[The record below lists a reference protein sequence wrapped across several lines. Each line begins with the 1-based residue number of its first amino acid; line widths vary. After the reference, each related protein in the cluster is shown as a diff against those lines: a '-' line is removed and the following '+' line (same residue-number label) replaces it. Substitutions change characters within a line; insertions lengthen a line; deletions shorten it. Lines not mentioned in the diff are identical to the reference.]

1 VKFLHLVWAGI
12 WRKPGRAIL
21 TLASVVNAFLLF
33 GLLQGFVSGLNGT
46 VDETH
51 ADVLVTAS
59 RVSQLEPLPIA
70 LVTQIRSTPGVRAA
84 SPIIIFHGSFRS
96 AAAVNVRGFAID
108 PDSFA
113 AANADEVL
121 PPAAIA
127 ALKQTRAGVILPISI
142 ATAFRLKVGD
152 AMPLKS
158 LLWSNRDGSV
168 AWPLQVVAT
177 YKADPKDLF
186 FGSALL
192 ANFDY
197 VDEGRTQSSGTASIF
212 LVRVNDPAQAGAV
225 ASRID
230 AQFAN
235 SPNETK
241 TESERQ
247 LAADS
252 IKQIGDIGFIV
263 RAIVGAVFFALLFS
277 VGATMMQ
284 SVRER
289 TPELAVLKTL
299 GFTDNA
305 ILGLIVA
312 ESLILC
318 LVSAGIGLGLASLLF
333 PATKVLFGLNVHGG
347 PILLT
352 GFALAAALALIAGLP
367 PAIRGMRL
375 SIVDA
380 LAGR

>member
-1 VKFLHLVWAGI
+1 MKFLHLVWAGI

-21 TLASVVNAFLLF
+21 TLASIVNAFLLF
-33 GLLQGFVSGLNGT
+33 GLLTGFVSGLNGT
-46 VDETH
+46 VEETH

-59 RVSQLEPLPIA
+59 RVSQLEPLPISLLA
-70 LVTQIRSTPGVRAA
+70 QIRSTPGVRSA

-96 AAAVNVRGFAID
+96 AAAINMRGFAVD

-113 AANADEVL
+113 ASNPDEAI

-127 ALKQTRAGVILPISI
+127 ALKQNRTGVILPLSV

-152 AMPLKS
+152 ALPLKS
-158 LLWSNRDGSV
+158 LLWSNRSGSV
-168 AWPLQVVAT
+168 AWPLQVAAT
-177 YKADPKDLF
+177 YKSNPSDIF
-186 FGSALL
+186 FGAALL

-197 VDEGRTQSSGTASIF
+197 VDQGRTQSNGTASIF

-230 AQFAN
+230 ALFAN

-289 TPELAVLKTL
+289 TPELAVLKTI

-318 LVSAGIGLGLASLLF
+318 LVSAAIGLGLSALMF
-333 PATKVLFGLNVHGG
+333 PAIKVLLGFTVRGSPV
-347 PILLT
+347 LLT
-352 GFALAAALALIAGLP
+352 GFAMAAALALVAGLP

>member
-1 VKFLHLVWAGI
+1 MKFLHLVWAGI

-33 GLLQGFVSGLNGT
+33 GLLQGFVSGLNGA
-46 VDETH
+46 VEETH
-51 ADVLVTAS
+51 ADVLITAS
-59 RVSQLEPLPIA
+59 RISQIEPLPMS
-70 LVTQIRSTPGVRAA
+70 LLPQIRQAPGVRAA
-84 SPIIIFHGSFRS
+84 TPIIIFHGAYRT
-96 AAAVNVRGFAID
+96 AAAVNMRGFAVD

-113 AANADEVL
+113 ATNPDEVV
-121 PPAAIA
+121 PAADIA
-127 ALKQTRAGVILPISI
+127 AMKRARAGVVLP
-142 ATAFRLKVGD
+142 ATVAGTFGLKIGD
-152 AMPLKS
+152 PLPLKS
-158 LLWSNRDGSV
+158 LLWSNKQRTP
-168 AWPLQVVAT
+168 AWPLQVVGI
-177 YKADPKDLF
+177 YKTNPRDIF
-186 FGSALL
+186 FGAALL
-192 ANFDY
+192 ANYDY
-197 VDEGRTQSSGTASIF
+197 VDQARTQSAGTASIF
-212 LVRVNDPAQAGAV
+212 LVRVDDPARAGDV
-225 ASRID
+225 AQRID
-230 AQFAN
+230 ALFAN

-252 IKQIGDIGFIV
+252 IKQIGDIGFVV

-277 VGATMMQ
+277 VGAVMMQ

-299 GFTDNA
+299 GFSDRS

-312 ESLILC
+312 EALILC
-318 LVSAGIGLGLASLLF
+318 LFSAAIGLGLAALLF
-333 PATKVLFGLNVHGG
+333 PVIRVGIGFNIHAGPVLLA
-347 PILLT
+347 
-352 GFALAAALALIAGLP
+352 GFALAASLALVSGLP

>member
-1 VKFLHLVWAGI
+1 MKFLHLVWAGV

-21 TLASVVNAFLLF
+21 TLASVANAFLLF
-33 GLLQGFVSGLNGT
+33 GLLQGFVSGLNGA
-46 VDETH
+46 VEETH

-59 RVSQLEPLPIA
+59 RVSQLEPLPLA
-70 LVTQIRSTPGVRAA
+70 LLAQIRAAPGVGAA

-96 AAAVNVRGFAID
+96 AAPVNMRGFAVD

-113 AANADEVL
+113 ASNPDETI
-121 PPAAIA
+121 PAAAIA
-127 ALKQTRAGVILPISI
+127 ALKQTRAGVILPVSL

-152 AMPLKS
+152 ALPLKS
-158 LLWSNRDGSV
+158 LLWSNRAGSA

-177 YKADPKDLF
+177 YKSDPRDIF

-197 VDEGRTQSSGTASIF
+197 VDQARTQSNGTASIF

-225 ASRID
+225 AGRID
-230 AQFAN
+230 ALFAN
-235 SPNETK
+235 SPKETK

-263 RAIVGAVFFALLFS
+263 RSIVGAVFFALLFS
-277 VGATMMQ
+277 VGTTMMQ

-289 TPELAVLKTL
+289 TPELAVLKTI
-299 GFTDNA
+299 GFSDHA
-305 ILGLIVA
+305 VLALIVA
-312 ESLILC
+312 ECLILC
-318 LVSAGIGLGLASLLF
+318 LVSAAIGLGLAALLF
-333 PATKVLFGLNVHGG
+333 PAIKFLLGFNVRGG
-347 PILLT
+347 PVLLS
-352 GFALAAALALIAGLP
+352 GFALAAALALISGLP

>member
-1 VKFLHLVWAGI
+1 MKFLHLVWAGI

-33 GLLQGFVSGLNGT
+33 GLLTGFVSGLNGT
-46 VDETH
+46 VEETH
-51 ADVLVTAS
+51 ADVLIAAS
-59 RVSQLEPLPIA
+59 RVSQLEPLPISM
-70 LVTQIRSTPGVRAA
+70 LTQIRSTPGVRAA
-84 SPIIIFHGSFRS
+84 SPLIIFHGSGRS
-96 AAAVNVRGFAID
+96 AARVPVRGFAID

-113 AANADEVL
+113 ASNPDEVL

-127 ALKQTRAGVILPISI
+127 ALKQTRTGAILPLNL

-152 AMPLKS
+152 PMPVKS
-158 LLWSNRDGSV
+158 MLWSSRDGAV

-177 YKADPKDLF
+177 YKSNPKDLF
-186 FGSALL
+186 FGAALL

-197 VDEGRTQSSGTASIF
+197 VDQGRTQSNGTASVF

-299 GFTDNA
+299 GFTDTT

-318 LVSAGIGLGLASLLF
+318 LVSAAIGLGLASLMY
-333 PATKVLFGLNVHGG
+333 PAVKVLIGFNIHGG
-347 PILLT
+347 PVLLT
-352 GFALAAALALIAGLP
+352 GFAMAAALALIAGLP

>member
-1 VKFLHLVWAGI
+1 VKFLHLVWVGV
-12 WRKPGRAIL
+12 WRKPGRALL
-21 TLASVVNAFLLF
+21 TLASVINAFLLF
-33 GLLQGFVSGLNGT
+33 GLLQGFVSGMNGA
-46 VDETH
+46 VADTH

-59 RVSQLEPLPIA
+59 RVSQLEPLPISQ
-70 LVTQIRSTPGVRAA
+70 LPTIRATPGVRAA
-84 SPIIIFHGSFRS
+84 TPVIIFHGAFRTQ
-96 AAAVNVRGFAID
+96 AAVNVRGFAVD
-108 PDSFA
+108 PVSFDATIPDETIPA
-113 AANADEVL
+113 ADVAALEHTRNGVVL
-121 PPAAIA
+121 PARLA
-127 ALKQTRAGVILPISI
+127 AL
-142 ATAFRLKVGD
+142 FRLKVGD

-158 LLWSNRDGSV
+158 LLWVNRDGQ
-168 AWPLQVVAT
+168 AWPQQVVGVYQSNAHDT
-177 YKADPKDLF
+177 LF
-186 FGSALL
+186 GAALL

-197 VDEGRTQSSGTASIF
+197 VDQGRTQSNGTAS
-212 LVRVNDPAQAGAV
+212 LYMVRVADPSAASQV

-252 IKQIGDIGFIV
+252 IKQIGDIGFV
-263 RAIVGAVFFALLFS
+263 VSAITGAVFFALLFS
-277 VGATMMQ
+277 VGAMMMQ

-299 GFTDNA
+299 GFTDSA
-305 ILGLIVA
+305 VLTLIVA
-312 ESLILC
+312 ESLVMC
-318 LVSAGIGLGLASLLF
+318 LFAAAIGLGLAAMLF
-333 PATKVLFGLNVHGG
+333 PLIRVGIGFNVHAA
-347 PILLT
+347 PVLLV
-352 GFALAAALALIAGLP
+352 GLLLAVGLALVSGLP